1 MYKRVFGSLIFH
13 GKEPREMFSLGA
25 IITLIIYYFRDLL
38 RLNGVKILVLLLS
51 SVTIGLIFFQ
61 GNEGNFYDYYLTGYY
76 MIFLLLFSIGL
87 GEIWNKKIF
96 GKVLILLFL
105 FLFLN
110 NNLNVLKFKLTD
122 NVESSGS
129 IALKSEMQA
138 VNWIKNDI
146 RVSDFNIDVYVP
158 PVISYSYDYLFKW
171 QGVNQSD
178 KMVPLLYTLYE
189 GDPNNSQRLKE
200 WLKRQDGYGKVKE
213 KAQFGGISVERR
225 IRY

>member
-1 MYKRVFGSLIFH
+1 MSDQ
-13 GKEPREMFSLGA
+13 E
-25 IITLIIYYFRDLL
+25 
-38 RLNGVKILVLLLS
+38 
-51 SVTIGLIFFQ
+51 
-61 GNEGNFYDYYLTGYY
+61 
-76 MIFLLLFSIGL
+76 
-87 GEIWNKKIF
+87 
-96 GKVLILLFL
+96 KVIEWVY
-105 FLFLN
+105 N
-110 NNLNVLKFKLTD
+110 NADDRN
-122 NVESSGS
+122 
-129 IALKSEMQA
+129 
-138 VNWIKNDI
+138 
-146 RVSDFNIDVYVP
+146 FNIDVYVP

>member
-1 MYKRVFGSLIFH
+1 M
-13 GKEPREMFSLGA
+13 
-25 IITLIIYYFRDLL
+25 
-38 RLNGVKILVLLLS
+38 
-51 SVTIGLIFFQ
+51 
-61 GNEGNFYDYYLTGYY
+61 
-76 MIFLLLFSIGL
+76 
-87 GEIWNKKIF
+87 
-96 GKVLILLFL
+96 LFL